1 MAKPLIVVVENDL
14 EHLIPLQLKLAEM
27 LMDVAELEVISDRDY
42 MEEYFIAPRTIDILV
57 IEENMYSDK
66 LSCHMIGK
74 TYVLTDNMGDHDE
87 PVYRMEGASADV
99 VCLFK
104 YCNLNTLIRYIIPL
118 TWSGANMNENEPQL
132 IAVISP
138 AGGTGTTT
146 VSVGISACMKQNLKK
161 VLYLNAG
168 NYQNFSFYLD
178 NKSTLS
184 MEGCNHLKNV
194 DSRIYERMKQYLV
207 KEEFTYLPA
216 LKNARE
222 MLGISCQN
230 YVALAKAAQKS
241 GDYDFVIVEIGNE
254 LTTEALKFL
263 GSVNKIL
270 VIVNQDNYSL
280 SKLNVMKYSINCAD
294 KEKYY
299 FICNRFEKEKE
310 NAFVSGNEK
319 NTSVISEYIEK
330 VSEDMPLCSCKD
342 LKKVEGIQKTTITLI

>member
-1 MAKPLIVVVENDL
+1 MAKPLIVVVESDL
-14 EHLIPLQLKLAEM
+14 EHLIPLQLKLAET
-27 LMDVAELEVISDRDY
+27 LIDVADFEVISDREY

-57 IEENMYSDK
+57 IEEDLYSER
-66 LSCHMIGK
+66 LSRHMIGK
-74 TYVLTDNMGDHDE
+74 TYVLTDDMGDHDE
-87 PVYRMEGASADV
+87 PVYRMEGASSDV
-99 VCLFK
+99 VCLFR

-118 TWSGANMNENEPQL
+118 DWCGSNVNEKEPQL

-168 NYQNFSFYLD
+168 NYQNFSFYLE

-184 MEGCNHLKNV
+184 MEGCSQLKNS
-194 DSRIYERMKQYLV
+194 DARIYERMKPYLL

-222 MLGISCQN
+222 MLGISYEN
-230 YVALAKAAQKS
+230 YAALAKAAQKS

-254 LTTEALKFL
+254 LTTDALKFL
-263 GSVNKIL
+263 TSVNKIL

-280 SKLNVMKYSINCAD
+280 SKLNVMKYSVNCAD
-294 KEKYY
+294 KEKYL
-299 FICNRFEKEKE
+299 FICNAFEKEKE
-310 NAFVSGNEK
+310 NAFVSGSEK
-319 NTSVISEYIEK
+319 STSVVSEYIER
-330 VSEDMPLCSCKD
+330 VPDEIPLLSCKD
-342 LKKVEGIQKTTITLI
+342 LRKIDGIQKTTITLI